1 MLHVFLVKADK
12 FMRVLKQRL
21 TSIAAHSVDKA
32 KQEQGVKRIT
42 SCKQK
47 RPVKSTGLFIHL

>member
-1 MLHVFLVKADK
+1 
-12 FMRVLKQRL
+12 MRVLKQRL

-47 RPVKSTGLFIHL
+47 RPVDSTGLFIHL